1 MTHTVTEGETLAQI
15 AQNYDVTV
23 EHLIALNN
31 LASAEAITAGQTLLI
46 NDASDLS
53 ANPATASTQSTR
65 PFRYYSVD
73 PDDAKKED

>member
-23 EHLIALNN
+23 EHLITLNN
-31 LASAEAITAGQTLLI
+31 LASAEAITVGQNLQI
-46 NDASDLS
+46 NNASGLS
-53 ANPATASTQSTR
+53 ANQASASTQSSR

-73 PDDAKKED
+73 PDDEKKED